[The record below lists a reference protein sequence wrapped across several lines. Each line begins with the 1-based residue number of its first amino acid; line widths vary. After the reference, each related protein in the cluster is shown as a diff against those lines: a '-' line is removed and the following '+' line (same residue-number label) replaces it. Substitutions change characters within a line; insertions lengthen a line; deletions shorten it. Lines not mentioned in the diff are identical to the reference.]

1 MTWQEWL
8 VNTVA
13 TGIVLVTIILAT
25 LIAMDEIEFWSKA
38 LPTETEIGIAIVC
51 LQDDAGYTECH
62 EVHERNVSNE
72 H

>member
-38 LPTETEIGIAIVC
+38 LPTETEIGTALVC
-51 LQDDAGYTECH
+51 TPDSNGNAVCH
-62 EVHERNVSNE
+62 ELPEGTE
-72 H
+72 Q